1 MSSGFI
7 LILKVSNY
15 PTKNL
20 LEVKNMK
27 KIWKRLAATTLVCCM
42 MMAMFGCGSNGTSST
57 GSVTPSAGTQTDG
70 NSSSPRVLKLGCTV
84 SSAEYDKQL
93 TSTVRMIKY
102 YVDEIPKRTNGEIEI
117 AIYLDGQL
125 ASGTSDI
132 INATLSGAIDMGNI
146 ASGNWNEYTDACI
159 PMGVPFAFANA
170 DVVNYVMDSEFGQKI
185 NQQIQKDVGV
195 VPLSWIDIG
204 FRHVTNNKREI
215 CTPDDV
221 KGLKIRTMS
230 DPLQLLAWSSLGA
243 SCSSIAYSET
253 FTALQQ
259 GVVDGQ
265 ENPATNIYSARFYEV
280 QKYMTTTGHTYTGSL
295 QFMSQDTWDSLTE
308 EQQQVFREV
317 AREAELLG
325 RETTAEAD
333 EEFISIIEENG
344 VQIHRLT
351 PEETKQFQA
360 AMTETY
366 TEAEK
371 MIGAERW
378 AEFQAIIAEAEAA
391 VGF

>member
-1 MSSGFI
+1 
-7 LILKVSNY
+7 
-15 PTKNL
+15 
-20 LEVKNMK
+20 MK
-27 KIWKRLAATTLVCCM
+27 KTMKKLTAAILAGCMLAA
-42 MMAMFGCGSNGTSST
+42 MAGCGSSGGSSAGSGTAPST
-57 GSVTPSAGTQTDG
+57 GTQTG
-70 NSSSPRVLKLGCTV
+70 GGGSPRVLKLGCTV
-84 SSAEYDKQL
+84 SSAEYEKQL

-117 AIYLDGQL
+117 ATYLDGQL

-185 NQQIQKDVGV
+185 NQQIQEDVGV

-215 CTPDDV
+215 STPDDV

-295 QFMSQDTWDSLTE
+295 QFMSQSTWDSLTE

-325 RETTAEAD
+325 RETTAAAD

-344 VQIHRLT
+344 VQVHRLT
-351 PEETKQFQA
+351 PEETRLFQS

-366 TEAEK
+366 AEAEK

-378 AEFQAIIAEAEAA
+378 AEFQAVIAEAEAA
-391 VGF
+391 AGF